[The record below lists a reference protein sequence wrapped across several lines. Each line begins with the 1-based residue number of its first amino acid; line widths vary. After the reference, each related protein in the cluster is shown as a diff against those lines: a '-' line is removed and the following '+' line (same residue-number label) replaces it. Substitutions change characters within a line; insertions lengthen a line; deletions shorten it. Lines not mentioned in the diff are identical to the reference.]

1 MSTTAAPKLP
11 QRVRSHI
18 LEDLSISAFR
28 NLKPENWEFREK
40 GADYGIDGETEIFD
54 TQGRTTGHVFLVQLR
69 ATDRPLHHGA
79 VLRLETKTYNYFR
92 SLSLP
97 VLIARWIEPERALFC
112 LWAHSLDPTLAQ
124 RSRNSFS
131 IRFNAENRFDSA
143 TRAKQIELDVANYW
157 RVIKSTLAV
166 PINLE
171 VKFELPSQ
179 HIAQAVDAISQ
190 FREISRIRRFP
201 FIFSDAADSPR
212 IYLYVRE
219 REIRVS
225 VAGLPG
231 IVLDLSPRH
240 WRDPQRFLAPHTLV
254 SLLVIALSQARQP
267 QAALQLTL
275 SNLDLISKCTVEQT
289 RIGILEILIRNQRLD
304 AAFDLIKLTPDA
316 SPALQMHF
324 HSFLLRAASRAPDHI
339 ASQYVNGMKMLA
351 ATPSGPN
358 RATAE
363 YNIGNLYL
371 NRSQNK
377 LALRHFL
384 RAGRVDPSYRKR
396 DYFQRDLGVAYFEL
410 GRYGDALR
418 AYLKAKSLGVKGNIE
433 CVIADCLL
441 FLGRFGDA
449 RRLFEKG
456 LRENPAEIMKWGLK
470 LYALNYIVD
479 HLQYKIQ
486 KRRKPFAIDIPKL
499 QQATSLEAIWR
510 VIVPVLDRDVLL
522 PFAWFNLGIGAGKFG
537 NYELAEMAF
546 LMAAMF
552 KGNDPEA
559 WRNTLIS
566 GLNARSPTLRVAMI
580 VNEAYRVS
588 GEQFITYVRET
599 IKSHAKSQ
607 ADVDK
612 VEHLLSG
619 LANSAHDQLAAEDVP
634 PVIRIIDPKGRGYV
648 EMPLRKGAKSLP
660 RAKSNEQ
667 AEISGTGRG
676 PRCTGKK

>member
-1 MSTTAAPKLP
+1 MQPPNLP
-11 QRVRSHI
+11 RRVRQHI
-18 LEDLSISAFR
+18 LEDLSISGFR
-28 NLKPENWEFREK
+28 DLKPENWVFREK
-40 GADYGIDGETEIFD
+40 SIDYGIDGEVEIFD
-54 TQGRTTGHVFLVQLR
+54 SQQHTTGHVFLVQLR
-69 ATDRPLHHGA
+69 ATDRSLRLGA
-79 VLRLETKTYNYFR
+79 RLRLETRTYNYFR

-112 LWAHSLDPTLAQ
+112 LWAHSLDPTPAQ
-124 RSRNSFS
+124 RSRKSFS

-143 TRAKQIELDVANYW
+143 TSAKQIERDVANYW
-157 RVIKSTLAV
+157 RVIKSTLTV
-166 PINLE
+166 PINIE
-171 VKFELPSQ
+171 VKFELLAQ
-179 HIAQAVDAISQ
+179 HVAQAVDAISQ
-190 FREISRIRRFP
+190 FREVSRIKRFP
-201 FIFSDAADSPR
+201 FTFSDAGDSPR
-212 IYLYVRE
+212 IYLYVRQK
-219 REIRVS
+219 EIRVS

-231 IVLDLSPRH
+231 IVLDLSPMD

-254 SLLVIALSQARQP
+254 SLLVIALSHARQP
-267 QAALQLTL
+267 QAALQLSL
-275 SNLDLISKCTVEQT
+275 SNLDLISKCTNEQM
-289 RIGILEILIRNQRLD
+289 RIGVFEVLTRNQRLD
-304 AAFDLIKLTPDA
+304 AAFELIKLTPDA
-316 SPALQMHF
+316 SPRLRMHF
-324 HSFLLRAASRAPDHI
+324 HSLLLRAASGAPEHI

-351 ATPSGPN
+351 VTPSAPN
-358 RATAE
+358 RATAD

-371 NRSQNK
+371 NRSQYK

-384 RAGRVDPSYRKR
+384 RAGRVDPMYRKR

-418 AYLKAKSLGVKGNIE
+418 AYLKAKSLGAKGNIE

-441 FLGRFGDA
+441 FLGRFGES

-486 KRRKPFAIDIPKL
+486 KRRRPPPIDITKL

-510 VIVPVLDRDVLL
+510 VVVPVFDRDVLL
-522 PFAWFNLGIGAGKFG
+522 PFAWFNLGIGAEKFG

-559 WRNTLIS
+559 WGNTLIS
-566 GLNARSPTLRVAMI
+566 GLNARSPTLCVAMI

-607 ADVDK
+607 AEVDK
-612 VEHLLSG
+612 LEHLLSG

-634 PVIRIIDPKGRGYV
+634 PVIRIIDPEGRSYV
-648 EMPLRKGAKSLP
+648 EVPLRKGEKSLP
-660 RAKSNEQ
+660 RSKSNEQ
-667 AEISGTGRG
+667 AEISGPARG
-676 PRCTGKK
+676 PQSTGKK